1 MNGMT
6 IVPEGVEHDGMGG
19 LRGSNLRGVRA
30 HNERLVLSLLR
41 SRGEMTKA
49 ELTRVTGLSAQTVS
63 VIMRALEDDGLIC
76 RGQPLRGRIGQ
87 PSVPLGLAREGAF
100 SLGLKVGHRSLDL
113 VLVDFLGG
121 IRSRVTERHH
131 YPTPDAVVRFAN
143 SAVADILSQIGA
155 EERARIAGLGI
166 AMPFQIWDWWR
177 TLGVPEEALIDW
189 RERNIGAEI
198 GAATGFP
205 VYVQNDATAA
215 CGAELLFGHGHTPRD
230 FLYFYVGYF
239 IGGGIVLNGSLVPG
253 RTGNAGA
260 IGSMPVPDG
269 RGGQA
274 VLLDIASLSVLERT
288 LGAADEAA
296 DRLWD
301 TPSEWHFPQ
310 ALVEAWAD
318 EAARAIAAA
327 SAAAAAVYDF
337 EACLVDGWMPVR
349 IRTLLVER
357 VRVHLAE
364 IPASGIRLPLIEA
377 GTIGAH
383 ARSLGAAS
391 LPLSARFLLD
401 LQAFASAGAS

>member
-1 MNGMT
+1 MT
-6 IVPEGVEHDGMGG
+6 IVPEGVGHDGVGG

-49 ELTRVTGLSAQTVS
+49 ELTRLTGLSAQTVS

-177 TLGVPEEALIDW
+177 TLGVPEEALIGW

-215 CGAELLFGHGHTPRD
+215 CGAELLFGHGRTPRD

-288 LGAADEAA
+288 LGAADEVA

-357 VRVHLAE
+357 VRAHLAE
-364 IPASGIRLPLIEA
+364 VPASGIRLPLIEA

-401 LQAFASAGAS
+401 LQAFASAGAG

>member
-1 MNGMT
+1 MT
-6 IVPEGVEHDGMGG
+6 IVPEGVGHDGVSG

-49 ELTRVTGLSAQTVS
+49 ELTRLTGLSAQTVS

-121 IRSRVTERHH
+121 IRTRVTERHH

-215 CGAELLFGHGHTPRD
+215 CGAELLFGQGRTPRD

-269 RGGQA
+269 RGGQV

-288 LGAADEAA
+288 LGAADQAA

-301 TPSEWHFPQ
+301 TPSEWHFPP

-318 EAARAIAAA
+318 AAARAIAAA

-357 VRVHLAE
+357 VRAHLAE
-364 IPASGIRLPLIEA
+364 VPASGIGLPLIEA

-401 LQAFASAGAS
+401 LQAFASAGAG

>member
-1 MNGMT
+1 MT
-6 IVPEGVEHDGMGG
+6 IVPEGVGHDGVGG

-49 ELTRVTGLSAQTVS
+49 ELTRLTGLSAQTVS

-177 TLGVPEEALIDW
+177 TLGVPEEALIGW

-215 CGAELLFGHGHTPRD
+215 CGAELLFGQGRTPRD

-357 VRVHLAE
+357 VRAHLAE
-364 IPASGIRLPLIEA
+364 VPASGIRLPLIET

-401 LQAFASAGAS
+401 LQAFASAGTG

>member
-1 MNGMT
+1 MT
-6 IVPEGVEHDGMGG
+6 IVPEGVGHDCMGG

-49 ELTRVTGLSAQTVS
+49 EITRVTGLSAQTVS
-63 VIMRALEDDGLIC
+63 VIMRALEGDGLIC

-87 PSVPLGLAREGAF
+87 PSVPLRLAREGAF
-100 SLGLKVGHRSLDL
+100 SFGLKVGHRSLDL

-121 IRSRVTERHH
+121 IRTRVTERHH
-131 YPTPDAVVRFAN
+131 YPTPDTVVRFAD
-143 SAVADILSQIGA
+143 SAVTDILSQIGA
-155 EERARIAGLGI
+155 GERARIAGLGI
-166 AMPFQIWDWWR
+166 AMPFQIWEWWR

-215 CGAELLFGHGHTPRD
+215 CGAELLFGHGHKPRD

-260 IGSMPVPDG
+260 IGSMQVPDG

-274 VLLDIASLSVLERT
+274 ALLDIASLSVLERM
-288 LGAADEAA
+288 LGAADEAS

-349 IRTLLVER
+349 IRTLLLER
-357 VRVHLAE
+357 VRVHLAA
-364 IPASGIRLPLIEA
+364 IPANGISLPLIEA

-391 LPLSARFLLD
+391 LPLSGRFLLD
-401 LQAFASAGAS
+401 LQAFASAGAG

>member
-1 MNGMT
+1 MT

>member
-1 MNGMT
+1 MT
-6 IVPEGVEHDGMGG
+6 IVPEGGGHDGVGG

-49 ELTRVTGLSAQTVS
+49 ELTRLTGLSAQTVS

-121 IRSRVTERHH
+121 IRTRVTERHH

-177 TLGVPEEALIDW
+177 TLGVPEEALIGW

-215 CGAELLFGHGHTPRD
+215 CGAELLFGQGRTPRD

-288 LGAADEAA
+288 LGAADQAA

-318 EAARAIAAA
+318 AAARAIAAA

-364 IPASGIRLPLIEA
+364 VPASGIRLPLIEA

-401 LQAFASAGAS
+401 LQAFASAGAG

>member
-1 MNGMT
+1 MT
-6 IVPEGVEHDGMGG
+6 IVPEGVGHDGVGG

-49 ELTRVTGLSAQTVS
+49 ELTRLTGLSAQTVS

-177 TLGVPEEALIDW
+177 TLGVPEEALIGW

-215 CGAELLFGHGHTPRD
+215 CGAELLFGQGRTPRD

-274 VLLDIASLSVLERT
+274 VLLDIASLSVLERM
-288 LGAADEAA
+288 LGAADQAA

-318 EAARAIAAA
+318 AAARAIAAA

-357 VRVHLAE
+357 VRAHLAE
-364 IPASGIRLPLIEA
+364 VPASGIRLPLIEA

-401 LQAFASAGAS
+401 LQAFASAGAG